1 MATPEY
7 CNQTCPFRKG
17 CAYADTDPNSCAQFR
32 CAKAQGIAKAVPP
45 TRGQDLG
52 TWPKAKA
59 EAEAPYRWQ
68 FPAITDGITN
78 RRQLIKLKE
87 EVSEVEDEA
96 LEVRFGHPGK
106 KGVKRLAKE
115 LLNVIHACE
124 TWIRFLD
131 LTEAEV
137 EALRQA
143 VEEDNRA
150 RGYYG

>member
-1 MATPEY
+1 MVPEY
-7 CNQTCPFRKG
+7 CHETCPFRKG
-17 CAYADTDPNSCAQFR
+17 CKYADTDANSCAQFR
-32 CAKAQGIAKAVPP
+32 TAKAQGIAKPVPVRKGKAL
-45 TRGQDLG
+45 TE
-52 TWPKAKA
+52 WPSH
-59 EAEAPYRWQ
+59 ETETPYRWQ

-78 RRQLIKLKE
+78 RRQLLKLKE

-124 TWIRFLD
+124 TWLRFLD